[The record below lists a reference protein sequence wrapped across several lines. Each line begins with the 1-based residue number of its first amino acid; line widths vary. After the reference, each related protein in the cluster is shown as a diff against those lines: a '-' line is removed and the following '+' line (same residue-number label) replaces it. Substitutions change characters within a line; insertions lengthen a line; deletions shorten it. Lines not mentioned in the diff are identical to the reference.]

1 MKRLLSLAFIYCFRK
16 KCSSICLS
24 PSSYH
29 FSTSFSPTYYITATG
44 TSSSSANRST
54 FGIAIKK
61 RTTHLR
67 GSTGINSFRVAILKG
82 KMSDLDFGDDSFLMD
97 FDPDAAIAASKN
109 KLQQQGTETETTPVK
124 SSPFGEDSGF
134 SVGDKADHN
143 QFIDPFINRHGKST
157 AFTPLQ
163 NPYTKRASANTRNDN
178 DSNKRSYPN
187 NSSPHNSD
195 SKDVSE
201 KHEDIG
207 TNPSPPKRQIHHAPS
222 TSENMVIP
230 SSIQKALTKTLNKHF
245 GHASFRAGQLSI
257 IHSLLRKQDSAVF
270 WSTGSGKS
278 LCYQIPP
285 LYSNKVALV
294 VSPLISLMEDQV
306 SKLNGIVSSDNDI
319 RASGNARQNDV
330 AIFLGSG
337 QKDPTADQRALRGD
351 YKLVYCTPEK
361 LLSQNG
367 WFLDQLGKLHETKT
381 DVDGR
386 GEGICL
392 IAVDEV
398 SNDLSI
404 FLCRSI

>member
-1 MKRLLSLAFIYCFRK
+1 
-16 KCSSICLS
+16 
-24 PSSYH
+24 
-29 FSTSFSPTYYITATG
+29 
-44 TSSSSANRST
+44 
-54 FGIAIKK
+54 
-61 RTTHLR
+61 
-67 GSTGINSFRVAILKG
+67 
-82 KMSDLDFGDDSFLMD
+82 MSDLDFGDDSFLID

-109 KLQQQGTETETTPVK
+109 KLQQEGTETETTPVK

-134 SVGDKADHN
+134 SIGYKTDPN
-143 QFIDPFINRHGKST
+143 QFIDPYINRPGNAT
-157 AFTPLQ
+157 ATPVQ
-163 NPYTKRASANTRNDN
+163 NPYMKRASTNNRTEN
-178 DSNKRSYPN
+178 DSKKRSYPN
-187 NSSPHNSD
+187 NTSPHNSD
-195 SKDVSE
+195 SMDVSE

-207 TNPSPPKRQIHHAPS
+207 TNPSPPKKQIHHAPS

-230 SSIQKALTKTLNKHF
+230 SSLQKALTETLSKHF

-257 IHSLLRKQDSAVF
+257 IHSLLQKQDSAVF

-319 RASGNARQNDV
+319 RANGNDRQNDV
-330 AIFLGSG
+330 AVFLGSG
-337 QKDPTADQRALRGD
+337 QKDPTAEQRALRGD
-351 YKLVYCTPEK
+351 YKLIYCTPEK

-367 WFLDQLGKLHETKT
+367 WFLDQLGNLHETKT

-398 SNDLSI
+398 SNDLSLV
-404 FLCRSI
+404 LCRPIYNANYSSYRAIALVNGAMIFASNIGRLDRAYGIMRYSKISRLLH